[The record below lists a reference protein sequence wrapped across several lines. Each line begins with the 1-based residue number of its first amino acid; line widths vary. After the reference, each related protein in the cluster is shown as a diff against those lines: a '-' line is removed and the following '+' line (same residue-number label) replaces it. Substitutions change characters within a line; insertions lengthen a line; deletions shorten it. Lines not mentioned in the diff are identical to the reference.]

1 VDNDEYI
8 NTVEPLIEKLN
19 ILNNQAIKLARGIIS
34 ETLLDVD
41 LYACSVLDKSIH
53 LTDGFV
59 EMIKSRNLSCA
70 GILLRVQMD
79 NCLRSYALIIAAD
92 RGEVVNKLIS
102 GEKLDTLKDKNG
114 KKMKDFYLKNQLAN
128 IDERFE
134 TVYGNACGYIH
145 FSDKAF
151 FQSTQITGE
160 NSIMIQVSHE
170 HPEKWNDYLI
180 ECILAYTHYLKLFYN
195 LLSGMVQAKIEFEK
209 TLKEVN

>member
-1 VDNDEYI
+1 VNNDEYI
-8 NTVEPLIEKLN
+8 NTVEPLIEKLS
-19 ILNNQAIKLARGIIS
+19 IMNNQAIKLARGIIS

-59 EMIKSRNLSCA
+59 QMINSRNLSCA

-79 NCLRSYALIIAAD
+79 NCLRAYALNIAAD
-92 RGEVVNKLIS
+92 RGEAVNKLIS
-102 GEKLDTLKDKNG
+102 GEKLDKLKDKDG
-114 KKMKDFYLKNQLAN
+114 RKMKDFYLKNKLAQM
-128 IDERFE
+128 DDRFE
-134 TVYGNACGYIH
+134 EVYGNACGYVH

-180 ECILAYTHYLKLFYN
+180 ECVLAYTHYLNFFYN

-209 TLKEVN
+209 TLTEVN